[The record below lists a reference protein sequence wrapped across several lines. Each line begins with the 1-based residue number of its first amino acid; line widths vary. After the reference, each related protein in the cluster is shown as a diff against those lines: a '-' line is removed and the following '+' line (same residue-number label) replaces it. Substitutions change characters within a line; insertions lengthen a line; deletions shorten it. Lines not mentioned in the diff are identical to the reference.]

1 MLLLDE
7 STNVVSRSDPRVAN
21 AKIFFSVIATHTMEC
36 AKCVAI
42 SRKCTVKTMC
52 NDCVT
57 CPKCISIRQNCKMKT
72 MCNKCKETAKIAK
85 CNAEHK
91 ADVEALKEK
100 VKTEPKALLTA
111 GDCWSKDAILTA
123 IAVDCSIAQEVK
135 RIYPTKR
142 CYTVHAEYDRAYITV
157 MLDDAI
163 REQQRRQEEI
173 DAVRRVQIIQTMVQ
187 EANELAFRINGL
199 TYVYHTRRYIMD
211 YPIMREEH
219 WLEAVQKHPGILQF
233 TPIRY
238 RTYDICLAAMHANTE
253 DALRVYHTNGK
264 NFPLRYVPDT
274 HATEEMCLAAAAWCN
289 RALWFWPSR
298 HRNHSMYL
306 RATQLN
312 PSIVEST
319 MPHPFCLDMHIRAAA
334 GLGPVEP
341 SYQSSS
347 RWNNLPDYSQWG
359 EGVKVVT
366 KELKVYVPTEK
377 DVKDESDPEKV
388 VLDCAIC
395 LEDYKLG
402 EEGVCQ
408 LDCKHI
414 LHKAC
419 ITEWLKHKK

>member
-1 MLLLDE
+1 
-7 STNVVSRSDPRVAN
+7 
-21 AKIFFSVIATHTMEC
+21 MEC

-42 SRKCTVKTMC
+42 SRKCTVKTVC

-57 CPKCISIRQNCKMKT
+57 CPKCISIRQNCKSKT
-72 MCNKCKETAKIAK
+72 TCNKCKEAAKASK
-85 CNAEHK
+85 KVAEHR
-91 ADVEALKEK
+91 AEVEALKEK

-142 CYTVHAEYDRAYITV
+142 CHTVHTEYDRAYITV

-163 REQQRRQEEI
+163 REQQRRQEET
-173 DAVRRVQIIQTMVQ
+173 DARDRVEFIQTLIRR
-187 EANELAFRINGL
+187 ANELSTEYQFGDYHYYRI
-199 TYVYHTRRYIMD
+199 RRVESRLMK
-211 YPIMREEH
+211 EEH
-219 WLEAVQKHPGILQF
+219 WLQAVQQHPGILEMVP
-233 TPIRY
+233 TRY
-238 RTYDICLAAMHANTE
+238 RTYELCLTAMQANTD
-253 DALRVYHTNGK
+253 DAIMVYHRNGE
-264 NFPLRYVPDT
+264 NFPLMHVPDE
-274 HATEEMCLAAAAWCN
+274 HKSEEMCLAAAAWCN
-289 RALWFWPSR
+289 RALWWWPSR
-298 HRNHSMYL
+298 HRNHSMYI
-306 RATQLN
+306 RAATLN
-312 PSIVEST
+312 PSVVNTT
-319 MPHPFCLDMHIRAAA
+319 MPEPFCIDIQIRAAA

-359 EGVKVVT
+359 EGVKGVT

-395 LEDYKLG
+395 LEDYKVG

-414 LHKAC
+414 LHKTC
-419 ITEWLKHKK
+419 ITEWLKHKKCCPKCRKVVC